1 MSVNVVRTVDGWWRL
16 DGDRA
21 IRIDTT
27 AETTRELL
35 ADRGAIT
42 GASGAATS
50 VGELELVSPITAPCR
65 VVAQLLNYR
74 SHAIDAGSDPKTLQ
88 PTFFRKSSASI
99 SGPFDPIRQPPEVA
113 LLDYEIELGIVIGAE
128 IPIGTTVTDDNLSD
142 YVAGVVVANDVSA
155 REIQLTKVQ
164 VYESKSYPTFT
175 PLGPRLVLLDNDE
188 LRRIP
193 ELHMTLAVNGETR
206 QDQTIGNDLITPPAE
221 ALTRLARFQNMT
233 AGDVLLT
240 GTPIGTAISAPPKFV
255 QKIGELIPPALKWKF
270 FFARQAKNPKYL
282 SVDDVVTA
290 GIRTADSA
298 IDLGT
303 QRTVVR

>member
-1 MSVNVVRTVDGWWRL
+1 MPVNVIRTADAWWRL

-21 IRIDTT
+21 IEIETT
-27 AETTRELL
+27 AETTGQLL
-35 ADRGAIT
+35 ADRDAIT
-42 GASGAATS
+42 AASGPGTS
-50 VGELELVSPITAPCR
+50 VAELELVSPITAPCR

-99 SGPFDPIRQPPEVA
+99 SGPNDPIRQPPEVA
-113 LLDYEIELGIVIGAE
+113 LLDYEIELGVVVGAE
-128 IPIGTTVTDDNLSD
+128 IPIGTTVTDDTLSK
-142 YVAGVVVANDVSA
+142 YVAGLVVANDVSA

-193 ELHMTLAVNGETR
+193 ELHMSLAVNGESR

-255 QKIGELIPPALKWKF
+255 QKVGELIPPALKWKF

-282 SVDDVVTA
+282 SVDDVITA
-290 GIRTADSA
+290 SIRTADGA
-298 IDLGT
+298 IDLGM

>member
-1 MSVNVVRTVDGWWRL
+1 MSVNVVRTIDGWWRL

-21 IRIDTT
+21 IRIETT

-35 ADRGAIT
+35 ADRDAIT
-42 GASGAATS
+42 GASGAGSS
-50 VGELELVSPITAPCR
+50 VDELELVSPVTTPCR

-74 SHAIDAGSDPKTLQ
+74 SHAIDAGSDPNTLQ
-88 PTFFRKSSASI
+88 PTFFRKSSASV

-113 LLDYEIELGIVIGAE
+113 LLDYEIELGMVVGAE
-128 IPIGTTVTDDNLSD
+128 IPIGTTVTDENLSD
-142 YVAGVVVANDVSA
+142 YVAGVIVANDVSA

-240 GTPIGTAISAPPKFV
+240 GTPIGTAISAPPKIV

-270 FFARQAKNPKYL
+270 FFARQAKNPDYL
-282 SVDDVVTA
+282 SVDDVITA
-290 GIRTADSA
+290 GIRTADGA
-298 IDLGT
+298 IDLGM
-303 QRTVVR
+303 QETVVR

>member
-1 MSVNVVRTVDGWWRL
+1 MPVNVIRTADAWWRL

-21 IRIDTT
+21 IEIETS
-27 AETTRELL
+27 AETTGQLL
-35 ADRGAIT
+35 ADRDAIT
-42 GASGAATS
+42 AASGPGTGVA
-50 VGELELVSPITAPCR
+50 ELELVSPVTAPCR

-99 SGPFDPIRQPPEVA
+99 SGPNDPIRQPPEVA
-113 LLDYEIELGIVIGAE
+113 LLDYEIELGVVVGAE
-128 IPIGTTVTDDNLSD
+128 IPIGTTVTDDTLSK
-142 YVAGVVVANDVSA
+142 YVAGLVVANDVSA

-193 ELHMTLAVNGETR
+193 ELHMSLAVNGESR

-255 QKIGELIPPALKWKF
+255 QKVGELIPPALKWKF
-270 FFARQAKNPKYL
+270 FFARQAKNPNYL
-282 SVDDVVTA
+282 SVDDVITA
-290 GIRTADSA
+290 SIRTADGA
-298 IDLGT
+298 IDLGM

>member
-1 MSVNVVRTVDGWWRL
+1 MPVNVIRTADAWWRL

-21 IRIDTT
+21 IEIETT
-27 AETTRELL
+27 AETTGQLL
-35 ADRGAIT
+35 ADRDAIT
-42 GASGAATS
+42 AASGPGTS
-50 VGELELVSPITAPCR
+50 VAELELVSPVTAPCR

-99 SGPFDPIRQPPEVA
+99 SGPNDPIRQPPEVA
-113 LLDYEIELGIVIGAE
+113 LLDYEIELGVVVGAE
-128 IPIGTTVTDDNLSD
+128 IPIGTTVTDDTLSK
-142 YVAGVVVANDVSA
+142 YVAGLVVANDVSA

-193 ELHMTLAVNGETR
+193 ELHMSLAVNGESR

-255 QKIGELIPPALKWKF
+255 QKVGELIPPALKWKF
-270 FFARQAKNPKYL
+270 FFARQAKNPNYL
-282 SVDDVVTA
+282 SVDDVITA
-290 GIRTADSA
+290 SIRTADGA

>member
-1 MSVNVVRTVDGWWRL
+1 MSVNVVRAVDGWWRL

-21 IRIDTT
+21 IRIDTE

-42 GASGAATS
+42 GASGSGKS
-50 VGELELVSPITAPCR
+50 VDELELVSPITTPCR

-74 SHAIDAGSDPKTLQ
+74 SHAIDAGSDPNTLQ
-88 PTFFRKSSASI
+88 PTFFRKSSASV
-99 SGPFDPIRQPPEVA
+99 SGPFDPIRQPAEVA
-113 LLDYEIELGIVIGAE
+113 LLDYEIELGIVLGAE

-240 GTPIGTAISAPPKFV
+240 GTPIGTAISAPPRIV

-282 SVDDVVTA
+282 SVDDVITA
-290 GIRTADSA
+290 GIKTSDGS

-303 QRTVVR
+303 QETVVR

>member
-1 MSVNVVRTVDGWWRL
+1 MPVNVIRTADAWWRL

-21 IRIDTT
+21 IEIDTT
-27 AETTRELL
+27 AETTGQLL
-35 ADRGAIT
+35 ADREAIT
-42 GASGAATS
+42 AASGPGTS
-50 VGELELVSPITAPCR
+50 VAELELVSPVTAPCR

-99 SGPFDPIRQPPEVA
+99 SGPYDPIRQPPEVA
-113 LLDYEIELGIVIGAE
+113 LLDYEIELGVVIGAE
-128 IPIGTTVTDDNLSD
+128 IPIGTTVTDGTLSK
-142 YVAGVVVANDVSA
+142 YVAGLVVANDVSA

-193 ELHMTLAVNGETR
+193 ELHMSLAVNGESR

-255 QKIGELIPPALKWKF
+255 QKVGELIPPALKWKF

-290 GIRTADSA
+290 GIRTADGA
-298 IDLGT
+298 IDLGI

>member
-21 IRIDTT
+21 VRIDTE

-42 GASGAATS
+42 GASGAGTS
-50 VGELELVSPITAPCR
+50 VDELELVSPITTPCR

-74 SHAIDAGSDPKTLQ
+74 SHAIDAGSDPNTLQ
-88 PTFFRKSSASI
+88 PAFFRKSSASV
-99 SGPFDPIRQPPEVA
+99 SGPFDPIRQPAEVA
-113 LLDYEIELGIVIGAE
+113 LLDYEIELGIVLGAE
-128 IPIGTTVTDDNLSD
+128 IPIGTTVTENNLSD

-240 GTPIGTAISAPPKFV
+240 GTPIGTAISAPPRVV

-282 SVDDVVTA
+282 SVDDVITA
-290 GIRTADSA
+290 GIKTSDGT

-303 QRTVVR
+303 QETVVR

>member
-1 MSVNVVRTVDGWWRL
+1 MPVNVVRTANGWWRL

-21 IRIDTT
+21 IRIDT
-27 AETTRELL
+27 AAQTTGQLL
-35 ADRGAIT
+35 AERSAIT
-42 GASGAATS
+42 AASGPGTS
-50 VGELELVSPITAPCR
+50 VADLELVSPITAPCR

-99 SGPFDPIRQPPEVA
+99 SGPNDPIRQPPEVA
-113 LLDYEIELGIVIGAE
+113 LLDYEIELGIVVGAE
-128 IPIGTTVTDDNLSD
+128 IPIGTTVTDDTLSK
-142 YVAGVVVANDVSA
+142 YVAGLVVANDVSA

-193 ELHMTLAVNGETR
+193 ELHMSLAVNGESR

-233 AGDVLLT
+233 TGDVLLT
-240 GTPIGTAISAPPKFV
+240 GTPIGTAISAPPRIV
-255 QKIGELIPPALKWKF
+255 QKVGELIPPALKWKL

-290 GIRTADSA
+290 GIRTADGA
-298 IDLGT
+298 IDLGM

>member
-1 MSVNVVRTVDGWWRL
+1 MPVNVIRTADAWWRL

-21 IRIDTT
+21 IEIDTT
-27 AETTRELL
+27 AETTGQLL
-35 ADRGAIT
+35 GDRDAIT
-42 GASGAATS
+42 AASGPGTS
-50 VGELELVSPITAPCR
+50 VAELELVSPVTAPCR

-113 LLDYEIELGIVIGAE
+113 LLDYEIELGVVVGAE
-128 IPIGTTVTDDNLSD
+128 IPIGTTVTDDTLSK
-142 YVAGVVVANDVSA
+142 YVAGLVVANDVSA

-193 ELHMTLAVNGETR
+193 ELHMSLAVNGESR

-255 QKIGELIPPALKWKF
+255 QKVGELIPPALKWKF
-270 FFARQAKNPKYL
+270 FFARQAKNPNYL
-282 SVDDVVTA
+282 SVDDVITA
-290 GIRTADSA
+290 SIRTADGA

>member
-1 MSVNVVRTVDGWWRL
+1 MSVNVVRTIDGWWRL

-21 IRIDTT
+21 IRIETT

-35 ADRGAIT
+35 ADRDAIT
-42 GASGAATS
+42 GASGAGSS
-50 VGELELVSPITAPCR
+50 VDELELVSPVSTPCR

-74 SHAIDAGSDPKTLQ
+74 SHAIDAGSDPNTLQ
-88 PTFFRKSSASI
+88 PTFFRKSSASV

-113 LLDYEIELGIVIGAE
+113 LLDYEIELGIVVGAE
-128 IPIGTTVTDDNLSD
+128 IPIGTTVTDENLSD
-142 YVAGVVVANDVSA
+142 YVAGVIVANDVSA

-240 GTPIGTAISAPPKFV
+240 GTPIGTAISAPPKIV

-270 FFARQAKNPKYL
+270 FFARQAKNPDYL
-282 SVDDVVTA
+282 SVDDVITA
-290 GIRTADSA
+290 GIRTADGA
-298 IDLGT
+298 IDLGM
-303 QRTVVR
+303 QETVVR

>member
-1 MSVNVVRTVDGWWRL
+1 
-16 DGDRA
+16 
-21 IRIDTT
+21 
-27 AETTRELL
+27 
-35 ADRGAIT
+35 
-42 GASGAATS
+42 
-50 VGELELVSPITAPCR
+50 

-99 SGPFDPIRQPPEVA
+99 SGPNDPIRQPPEVA
-113 LLDYEIELGIVIGAE
+113 LLDYEIELGVVVGAD
-128 IPIGTTVTDDNLSD
+128 IPIGTTVTDDNLAS
-142 YVAGVVVANDVSA
+142 YVAGFVVANDVSA

-188 LRRIP
+188 LRRLP
-193 ELHMTLAVNGETR
+193 ELRMTLAVNGEIR
-206 QDQTIGNDLITPPAE
+206 QDQTVGDDLITPPAE
-221 ALTRLARFQNMT
+221 AFTRLARFQNMT

-240 GTPIGTAISAPPKFV
+240 GTPIGTAISAPPKAI

-290 GIRTADSA
+290 TIRTPDGS

-303 QRTVVR
+303 QETVVR

>member
-1 MSVNVVRTVDGWWRL
+1 MSVNVVRTIDGWWRL

-21 IRIDTT
+21 IRVETT

-35 ADRGAIT
+35 ADRDAIT
-42 GASGAATS
+42 GASGAGSS
-50 VGELELVSPITAPCR
+50 VDELELVSPVTTPCR

-74 SHAIDAGSDPKTLQ
+74 SHAIDAGSDPNTLQ
-88 PTFFRKSSASI
+88 PTFFRKSSASV

-113 LLDYEIELGIVIGAE
+113 LLDYEIELGIVVGAE
-128 IPIGTTVTDDNLSD
+128 IPIGTTVTDENLSD
-142 YVAGVVVANDVSA
+142 YVAGVIVANDVSA

-240 GTPIGTAISAPPKFV
+240 GTPIGTAISAPPKIV

-282 SVDDVVTA
+282 SVDDVITA
-290 GIRTADSA
+290 GIKTADGA

-303 QRTVVR
+303 QETVVR

>member
-1 MSVNVVRTVDGWWRL
+1 MSVNVVRTIDGWWRL

-21 IRIDTT
+21 IRIETT

-35 ADRGAIT
+35 ADRDAIT
-42 GASGAATS
+42 GASGAGAS
-50 VGELELVSPITAPCR
+50 VDELELVSPVTTPCR

-74 SHAIDAGSDPKTLQ
+74 SHAIDAGSDPNTLQ
-88 PTFFRKSSASI
+88 PTFFRKSSASV

-113 LLDYEIELGIVIGAE
+113 LLDYEIELGIVVGAE
-128 IPIGTTVTDDNLSD
+128 IPIGTTVTDENLSD
-142 YVAGVVVANDVSA
+142 YVAGVIVANDVSA

-188 LRRIP
+188 IRRIP

-240 GTPIGTAISAPPKFV
+240 GTPIGTAISAPPKIV

-270 FFARQAKNPKYL
+270 FFARQAKNPDYL
-282 SVDDVVTA
+282 SVDDVITA
-290 GIRTADSA
+290 GIRTADGA
-298 IDLGT
+298 IDLGM
-303 QRTVVR
+303 QETVVR

>member
-1 MSVNVVRTVDGWWRL
+1 MSVNIIRTANGWWRL
-16 DGDRA
+16 DGDQA
-21 IRIDTT
+21 FVIDTDAQST
-27 AETTRELL
+27 GALL
-35 ADRGAIT
+35 ADRAAIDA
-42 GASGAATS
+42 ASGAGTN
-50 VGELELVSPITAPCR
+50 VDELQLVSPVTAPCR

-99 SGPFDPIRQPPEVA
+99 SGPTDPIRQPPEVT
-113 LLDYEIELGIVIGAE
+113 LLDYEIELGVVVGAD

-142 YVAGVVVANDVSA
+142 YVAGFVVANDVSA

-175 PLGPRLVLLDNDE
+175 PLGPRLVLLTNDE
-188 LRRIP
+188 LGRLP
-193 ELHMTLAVNGETR
+193 ELRMTLAVNGETR
-206 QDQTIGNDLITPPAE
+206 QDQTIGDDLITPPAE

-240 GTPIGTAISAPPKFV
+240 GTPIGTAISAPPRV
-255 QKIGELIPPALKWKF
+255 IQKIGELVPPALKWKF

-290 GIRTADSA
+290 TIRTPDGS

-303 QRTVVR
+303 QRTIVR

>member
-1 MSVNVVRTVDGWWRL
+1 MSVNIIRTRDSWWRL
-16 DGDRA
+16 DGDQA
-21 IRIDTT
+21 VKIDTT
-27 AETTRELL
+27 AQTTRELL
-35 ADRGAIT
+35 GDRAAIDA
-42 GASGAATS
+42 ASGAGTNVA
-50 VGELELVSPITAPCR
+50 ELELLSPVTAPCR

-74 SHAIDAGSDPKTLQ
+74 SHALDTGADPNTLQ

-99 SGPFDPIRQPPEVA
+99 SGPNDPIRQPPEVA
-113 LLDYEIELGIVIGAE
+113 LLDYEIELGVVVGAD
-128 IPIGTTVTDDNLSD
+128 IPIGTTVTDDDLAS
-142 YVAGVVVANDVSA
+142 YVAGFVIGNDVSA

-188 LRRIP
+188 LRRLP
-193 ELHMTLAVNGETR
+193 ELRMTLSVNGEIR
-206 QDQTIGNDLITPPAE
+206 QDQTIGDDLITPPAE
-221 ALTRLARFQNMT
+221 AFTRLARFQNMT

-240 GTPIGTAISAPPKFV
+240 GTPIGTAISAPPKAI

-290 GIRTADSA
+290 TIRTPDGS

-303 QRTVVR
+303 QETVVR

>member
-1 MSVNVVRTVDGWWRL
+1 MPVNVVRTADGWWRL

-21 IRIDTT
+21 IRIDT
-27 AETTRELL
+27 AAQTTGQLL
-35 ADRGAIT
+35 AERSAIT
-42 GASGAATS
+42 AASGPGTS
-50 VGELELVSPITAPCR
+50 VADLELVSPITAPCR

-99 SGPFDPIRQPPEVA
+99 SGPNDPIRQPPEVA
-113 LLDYEIELGIVIGAE
+113 LLDYEIELGIVVGAE
-128 IPIGTTVTDDNLSD
+128 IPIGTTVTDDTLSK
-142 YVAGVVVANDVSA
+142 YVAGLVVANDVSA

-193 ELHMTLAVNGETR
+193 ELHMSLAVNGESR

-233 AGDVLLT
+233 TGDVLLT
-240 GTPIGTAISAPPKFV
+240 GTPIGTAISAPPRIV
-255 QKIGELIPPALKWKF
+255 QKVGELIPPALKWKL

-290 GIRTADSA
+290 GIRTADGA
-298 IDLGT
+298 IDLGM

>member
-1 MSVNVVRTVDGWWRL
+1 MPVNVIRTADAWWRL

-21 IRIDTT
+21 IEIDTT
-27 AETTRELL
+27 AETTGQLLTDRE
-35 ADRGAIT
+35 AIT
-42 GASGAATS
+42 AASGPGTNVA
-50 VGELELVSPITAPCR
+50 ELELVSPVTAPCR

-99 SGPFDPIRQPPEVA
+99 SGPNDPIRQPPEVA
-113 LLDYEIELGIVIGAE
+113 LLDYEIELGVVIGAE
-128 IPIGTTVTDDNLSD
+128 IPIGTTVTDGTLAK
-142 YVAGVVVANDVSA
+142 YVAGLVVANDVSA

-193 ELHMTLAVNGETR
+193 ELHMSLAVNGESR

-255 QKIGELIPPALKWKF
+255 QKVGELIPPALKWKF

-282 SVDDVVTA
+282 SVDDVITA
-290 GIRTADSA
+290 SIRTADGA
-298 IDLGT
+298 IDLGI

>member
-1 MSVNVVRTVDGWWRL
+1 MSVNVVRTIDGWWRL

-21 IRIDTT
+21 IRIETT

-35 ADRGAIT
+35 ADRDAIT
-42 GASGAATS
+42 GASGAGSS
-50 VGELELVSPITAPCR
+50 VDELELVSPVTTPCR

-74 SHAIDAGSDPKTLQ
+74 SHAIDAGSDPNTLQ
-88 PTFFRKSSASI
+88 PTFFRKSSASV

-113 LLDYEIELGIVIGAE
+113 LLDYEIELGIVVGAE
-128 IPIGTTVTDDNLSD
+128 IPIGTTVTDENLSD
-142 YVAGVVVANDVSA
+142 YVAGVIVANDVSA

-240 GTPIGTAISAPPKFV
+240 GTPIGTAISAPPKIV

-270 FFARQAKNPKYL
+270 FFARQAKNPDYL
-282 SVDDVVTA
+282 SVDDVITA
-290 GIRTADSA
+290 GIRTADGA
-298 IDLGT
+298 IDLGM
-303 QRTVVR
+303 QETVVR

>member
-1 MSVNVVRTVDGWWRL
+1 MSINIIRTTDSWWRL
-16 DGDRA
+16 DGDQA
-21 IRIDTT
+21 VKIDTT
-27 AETTRELL
+27 AQTTRELL
-35 ADRGAIT
+35 GDRVAIDA
-42 GASGAATS
+42 ASGGGTNVA
-50 VGELELVSPITAPCR
+50 ELELLSPVTAPCR

-74 SHAIDAGSDPKTLQ
+74 SHALDTGADPNTLQ

-99 SGPFDPIRQPPEVA
+99 SGPNDPIRQPPEVA
-113 LLDYEIELGIVIGAE
+113 LLDYEIELGVVVGAD
-128 IPIGTTVTDDNLSD
+128 IPIGTTVTDDDLAS
-142 YVAGVVVANDVSA
+142 YVAGFVIGNDVSA

-188 LRRIP
+188 LRRLP
-193 ELHMTLAVNGETR
+193 ELRMTLSVNGEIR
-206 QDQTIGNDLITPPAE
+206 QDQTIGDDLITPPAE
-221 ALTRLARFQNMT
+221 AFTRLARFQNMT

-240 GTPIGTAISAPPKFV
+240 GTPIGTAISAPPKAI

-290 GIRTADSA
+290 TIRTPDGS

-303 QRTVVR
+303 QETVVR

>member
-21 IRIDTT
+21 IEIDTT
-27 AETTRELL
+27 AETTGQLL
-35 ADRGAIT
+35 AEREAIT
-42 GASGAATS
+42 AASGPGTS
-50 VGELELVSPITAPCR
+50 VDELDLVSPVTAPCR

-74 SHAIDAGSDPKTLQ
+74 SHAVDAGSDPKTLQ

-99 SGPFDPIRQPPEVA
+99 SGPNDPIRQPPEVA
-113 LLDYEIELGIVIGAE
+113 LLDYEIELGVVIGAN
-128 IPIGTTVTDDNLSD
+128 IPIGTTVTDDTLSN
-142 YVAGVVVANDVSA
+142 YVAGLVVANDVSA

-193 ELHMTLAVNGETR
+193 ELHMSLAVNGESR
-206 QDQTIGNDLITPPAE
+206 QDQTIGNDLITPPAD

-240 GTPIGTAISAPPKFV
+240 GTPIGTAISAPPRIV

-270 FFARQAKNPKYL
+270 FFARQVKNPKYL

-290 GIRTADSA
+290 SIRTADGT

>member
-1 MSVNVVRTVDGWWRL
+1 MSVNVVRTADGWWRL

-21 IRIDTT
+21 IKIDTT
-27 AETTRELL
+27 AVTTAQLL
-35 ADRGAIT
+35 AERDAIT
-42 GASGAATS
+42 AASGPGTS
-50 VGELELVSPITAPCR
+50 VDELELVSPITAPCR

-99 SGPFDPIRQPPEVA
+99 SGPNDPIRQPPEVA
-113 LLDYEIELGIVIGAE
+113 LLDYEIELGVVIGAN
-128 IPIGTTVTDDNLSD
+128 IPIGTTVTDDTLSN
-142 YVAGVVVANDVSA
+142 YVAGLVVANDVSA

-193 ELHMTLAVNGETR
+193 ELHMSLAVNGESR
-206 QDQTIGNDLITPPAE
+206 QDQTIGNDLITPPAD

-240 GTPIGTAISAPPKFV
+240 GTPIGTAISAPPRIV
-255 QKIGELIPPALKWKF
+255 QKIGELIPPALKWKL

-282 SVDDVVTA
+282 SVDDVITA
-290 GIRTADSA
+290 SIRTADGT

>member
-1 MSVNVVRTVDGWWRL
+1 MSVNVVRTIDGWWRL

-21 IRIDTT
+21 IRIETT
-27 AETTRELL
+27 AATTRELL
-35 ADRGAIT
+35 ADRDAIT
-42 GASGAATS
+42 GASGAGSS
-50 VGELELVSPITAPCR
+50 VDELELVSPVTTPCR

-74 SHAIDAGSDPKTLQ
+74 SHAIDAGSDPNTLQ
-88 PTFFRKSSASI
+88 PTFFRKSSASV

-113 LLDYEIELGIVIGAE
+113 LLDYEIELGIVVGAE
-128 IPIGTTVTDDNLSD
+128 IPIGTTVTDENLSD
-142 YVAGVVVANDVSA
+142 YVAGVIVANDVSA

-175 PLGPRLVLLDNDE
+175 PLGPCLVLLDNDE

-240 GTPIGTAISAPPKFV
+240 GTPIGTAISAPPKIV

-270 FFARQAKNPKYL
+270 FFARQAKNPDYL
-282 SVDDVVTA
+282 SVDDVITA
-290 GIRTADSA
+290 GIKTADGA

-303 QRTVVR
+303 QETVVR

>member
-1 MSVNVVRTVDGWWRL
+1 MPVNVIRTADAWWRL

-21 IRIDTT
+21 IEIETS
-27 AETTRELL
+27 AETTGQLL
-35 ADRGAIT
+35 ADRDAIT
-42 GASGAATS
+42 AASGPGTGVA
-50 VGELELVSPITAPCR
+50 ELELVSPVTAPCR

-113 LLDYEIELGIVIGAE
+113 LLDYEIELGVVVGAE
-128 IPIGTTVTDDNLSD
+128 IPIGTTVTDDTLSK
-142 YVAGVVVANDVSA
+142 YVAGLVVANDVSA

-193 ELHMTLAVNGETR
+193 ELHMSLAVNGESR

-255 QKIGELIPPALKWKF
+255 QKVGELIPPALKWKF
-270 FFARQAKNPKYL
+270 FFARQAKNPNYL
-282 SVDDVVTA
+282 SVDDVITA
-290 GIRTADSA
+290 SIRTADGA

>member
-21 IRIDTT
+21 IRIDTE

-35 ADRGAIT
+35 ADRKAIT
-42 GASGAATS
+42 GASGSGTS
-50 VGELELVSPITAPCR
+50 VDELELVSPITTPCR

-74 SHAIDAGSDPKTLQ
+74 SHAIDAGSDPNTLQ
-88 PTFFRKSSASI
+88 PTFFRKSSASV
-99 SGPFDPIRQPPEVA
+99 SGPFDPIRQPAEVA
-113 LLDYEIELGIVIGAE
+113 LLDYEIELGIVLGAE

-240 GTPIGTAISAPPKFV
+240 GTPIGTAISAPPRVV

-282 SVDDVVTA
+282 SVDDVITA
-290 GIRTADSA
+290 GIKTSDGS

-303 QRTVVR
+303 QETVVR

>member
-21 IRIDTT
+21 IRIDTE

-42 GASGAATS
+42 GASGSGTS
-50 VGELELVSPITAPCR
+50 VDELELVSPITTPCR

-74 SHAIDAGSDPKTLQ
+74 SHAIDAGSDPNTLQ
-88 PTFFRKSSASI
+88 PTFFRKSSASV
-99 SGPFDPIRQPPEVA
+99 SGPFDPIRQPAEVA
-113 LLDYEIELGIVIGAE
+113 LLDYEIELGIVLGAE

-240 GTPIGTAISAPPKFV
+240 GTPIGTAISAPPRIV

-282 SVDDVVTA
+282 SVDDVITA
-290 GIRTADSA
+290 GIKTTDGT

-303 QRTVVR
+303 QETVVR

>member
-21 IRIDTT
+21 IRIDTE
-27 AETTRELL
+27 AQTTRELL

-42 GASGAATS
+42 GASGAGTS
-50 VGELELVSPITAPCR
+50 VGELELVSPITTPCR

-74 SHAIDAGSDPKTLQ
+74 SHAIDAGSDPNTLQ
-88 PTFFRKSSASI
+88 PTFFRKSSASV
-99 SGPFDPIRQPPEVA
+99 SGPFDPIRQPAEVA
-113 LLDYEIELGIVIGAE
+113 LLDYEIELGIVVGAE

-240 GTPIGTAISAPPKFV
+240 GTPIGTAISAPPRIV

-282 SVDDVVTA
+282 SVDDVITA
-290 GIRTADSA
+290 GIKTTDGT

-303 QRTVVR
+303 QETVVR

>member
-1 MSVNVVRTVDGWWRL
+1 MSVNIIRTADGWWRL
-16 DGDRA
+16 DGDQA
-21 IRIDTT
+21 FVIDTDAQST
-27 AETTRELL
+27 GALL
-35 ADRGAIT
+35 ADRTAIDA
-42 GASGAATS
+42 ASGAGTN
-50 VGELELVSPITAPCR
+50 VDELQLVSPITAPCR

-74 SHAIDAGSDPKTLQ
+74 SHAIDAGSDPNTLQ

-99 SGPFDPIRQPPEVA
+99 SGPTDPIRQPPEVT
-113 LLDYEIELGIVIGAE
+113 LLDYEIELGVVVGAD

-142 YVAGVVVANDVSA
+142 YVAGFVVANDVSA

-175 PLGPRLVLLDNDE
+175 PLGPRLVLLTNDE
-188 LRRIP
+188 LGRLP
-193 ELHMTLAVNGETR
+193 ELRMTLAVNGETR
-206 QDQTIGNDLITPPAE
+206 QDQTIGDDLITPPAE

-240 GTPIGTAISAPPKFV
+240 GTPIGTAISAPPRV
-255 QKIGELIPPALKWKF
+255 IQKIGELVPPALKWKF

-290 GIRTADSA
+290 TIRTPDGS

-303 QRTVVR
+303 QRTIVR

>member
-1 MSVNVVRTVDGWWRL
+1 MSVNVVRTIDGWWRL

-21 IRIDTT
+21 IPIETT

-35 ADRGAIT
+35 ADRDAIA
-42 GASGAATS
+42 GASGAGSS
-50 VGELELVSPITAPCR
+50 VDDLELVSPVTTPCR

-74 SHAIDAGSDPKTLQ
+74 SHAIDAGSDPNTLQ
-88 PTFFRKSSASI
+88 PTFFRKSSASV

-113 LLDYEIELGIVIGAE
+113 LLDYEIELGIVVGAE
-128 IPIGTTVTDDNLSD
+128 IPIGTTVTDENLSD
-142 YVAGVVVANDVSA
+142 YVAGVIVANDVSA

-240 GTPIGTAISAPPKFV
+240 GTPIGTAISAPPKIV

-270 FFARQAKNPKYL
+270 FFARQVKNPDYL
-282 SVDDVVTA
+282 SVDDVITA
-290 GIRTADSA
+290 GIKTADGA

-303 QRTVVR
+303 QETVVR

>member
-1 MSVNVVRTVDGWWRL
+1 MSVNVVRTIDGWWRL

-21 IRIDTT
+21 IRIETT

-35 ADRGAIT
+35 ADRDAIT
-42 GASGAATS
+42 GASGAGSS
-50 VGELELVSPITAPCR
+50 VDELELVSPVTTPCR

-74 SHAIDAGSDPKTLQ
+74 SHAIDAGSDPNTLQ
-88 PTFFRKSSASI
+88 PTFFRKSSASV

-113 LLDYEIELGIVIGAE
+113 LLDYEIELGIVVGAE
-128 IPIGTTVTDDNLSD
+128 IPIGTTVTDENLSD
-142 YVAGVVVANDVSA
+142 YVAGVIVANDVSA

-175 PLGPRLVLLDNDE
+175 PLGPRLVLLDHDE

-240 GTPIGTAISAPPKFV
+240 GTPIGTAISAPPKIV

-270 FFARQAKNPKYL
+270 FFARQAKNPDYL
-282 SVDDVVTA
+282 SVDDVITA
-290 GIRTADSA
+290 GIRTADGA
-298 IDLGT
+298 IDLGM
-303 QRTVVR
+303 QETVVR

>member
-1 MSVNVVRTVDGWWRL
+1 MSVNVVRTTDAWWRL

-21 IRIDTT
+21 IEIDTE

-42 GASGAATS
+42 GASGSGIDIA
-50 VGELELVSPITAPCR
+50 ELELVSPITTPCR

-74 SHAIDAGSDPKTLQ
+74 SHAIDAGSDPNTLQ
-88 PTFFRKSSASI
+88 PTFFRKSSASV

-128 IPIGTTVTDDNLSD
+128 IPIGTTVTDDNLAD
-142 YVAGVVVANDVSA
+142 YVAGVIVANDVSA

-175 PLGPRLVLLDNDE
+175 PLGPRLVLLHNDE
-188 LRRIP
+188 LRRLP
-193 ELHMTLAVNGETR
+193 ELHMTLAVNGVTR

-221 ALTRLARFQNMT
+221 ALTRLARFQSMT

-240 GTPIGTAISAPPKFV
+240 GTPIGTAISAPPKIV
-255 QKIGELIPPALKWKF
+255 QKIGELIPPALKWKL
-270 FFARQAKNPKYL
+270 FFARQEKNPKYL

-290 GIRTADSA
+290 EIRTTDGA
-298 IDLGT
+298 IDLGQ

>member
-21 IRIDTT
+21 IRIDTE

-42 GASGAATS
+42 GASGSGKS
-50 VGELELVSPITAPCR
+50 VDELELVSPITTPCR

-74 SHAIDAGSDPKTLQ
+74 SHAIDAGSDPNTLQ
-88 PTFFRKSSASI
+88 PTFFRKSSASV
-99 SGPFDPIRQPPEVA
+99 SGPFDPIRQPAEVA
-113 LLDYEIELGIVIGAE
+113 LLDYEIELGIVLGAE

-240 GTPIGTAISAPPKFV
+240 GTPIGTAISAPPTVV

-282 SVDDVVTA
+282 SVDDVITA
-290 GIRTADSA
+290 GIKTSDGS

-303 QRTVVR
+303 QETVVR

>member
-1 MSVNVVRTVDGWWRL
+1 MSVNVVRTIDGWWRL
-16 DGDRA
+16 DGDRV
-21 IRIDTT
+21 IRIETT

-35 ADRGAIT
+35 ADRDAIT
-42 GASGAATS
+42 GASGAGAS
-50 VGELELVSPITAPCR
+50 VDELELVSPVTTPCR

-74 SHAIDAGSDPKTLQ
+74 SHAIDAGSDPNTLQ
-88 PTFFRKSSASI
+88 PTFFRKSSASV

-113 LLDYEIELGIVIGAE
+113 LLDYEIELGIVVGAE
-128 IPIGTTVTDDNLSD
+128 IPIGTTVTDENLSD
-142 YVAGVVVANDVSA
+142 YVAGVIVANDVSA

-240 GTPIGTAISAPPKFV
+240 GTPIGTAISAPPKIV

-270 FFARQAKNPKYL
+270 FFARQAKNPDYL
-282 SVDDVVTA
+282 SVDDVITA
-290 GIRTADSA
+290 GIRTADGA
-298 IDLGT
+298 IDLGM
-303 QRTVVR
+303 QETVVR

>member
-1 MSVNVVRTVDGWWRL
+1 MSVNVVRTIDGWWRL

-21 IRIDTT
+21 IRIETT
-27 AETTRELL
+27 AATTRELL
-35 ADRGAIT
+35 ADRDAIT
-42 GASGAATS
+42 GASGAGSS
-50 VGELELVSPITAPCR
+50 VDELELVSPVTTPCR

-74 SHAIDAGSDPKTLQ
+74 SHAIDAGSDPNTLQ
-88 PTFFRKSSASI
+88 PTFFRKSSASV

-113 LLDYEIELGIVIGAE
+113 LLDYEIELGIVVGAE
-128 IPIGTTVTDDNLSD
+128 IPIGTTVTDENLSD
-142 YVAGVVVANDVSA
+142 YVAGVIVANDVSA

-240 GTPIGTAISAPPKFV
+240 GTPIGTAISAPPKIV

-282 SVDDVVTA
+282 SVDDVITA
-290 GIRTADSA
+290 GIKTADGV

-303 QRTVVR
+303 QETVVR